1 MLTSRYV
8 RAMARRFAR
17 LLWLVLLY
25 ALDPRLLHV
34 VRYRRARWLTEFNA
48 FWTSGL
54 HKRTP
59 FDTLRQFEAYRTHLA
74 KQFHGAHFPMPTTTV
89 EAAHVWRDPTAACH
103 LFSFIA
109 RREQHPLRF
118 LKWMRWLPWSGQVLE
133 FGAGAAPLADA
144 LDKSWPFPR
153 PTVQVA
159 DIDWLLH
166 DYQRWRF
173 RGVQDVHVV
182 TIPTTGVPWTGTG
195 LFDGILCVETLEHVP
210 DPLQT
215 SRYLMGLLKPNGI
228 LIVDYGPQTK
238 NQPFAPQ
245 GLTARAVTLSYLKR
259 CGRLLR
265 DGDGEQF
272 LVIKKAPAFE
282 LHKLETI

>member
-1 MLTSRYV
+1 MG
-8 RAMARRFAR
+8 RRFAR
-17 LLWLVLLY
+17 LCWLTGLY
-25 ALDPRLLHV
+25 ACGLMPW
-34 VRYRRARWLTEFNA
+34 RYRQARWLREFNA
-48 FWTSGL
+48 FWTSGI

-74 KQFHGAHFPMPTTTV
+74 TQFHAAHFPMPTTSE
-89 EAAHVWRDPTAACH
+89 EAASVWRDPTAACH

-118 LKWMRWLPWSGQVLE
+118 LKWMRWLPWSGHVLE

-144 LDKSWPFPR
+144 LDTSWPFPR
-153 PTVQVA
+153 PTVTVA

-166 DYQRWRF
+166 DYQKWRF
-173 RGVQDVHVV
+173 RDVQHVNVV
-182 TIPTTGVPWTGTG
+182 TLPTTGVDWAGGTR

-215 SRYLMGLLKPNGI
+215 ARRLMGLLKPNGI
-228 LIVDYGPQTK
+228 LIVDYGPQSK

-259 CGRLLR
+259 CGRLLK
-265 DGDGEQF
+265 DGDGAEF
-272 LVIKKAPAFE
+272 LVIKKARAFE
-282 LHKLETI
+282 LHKLETV